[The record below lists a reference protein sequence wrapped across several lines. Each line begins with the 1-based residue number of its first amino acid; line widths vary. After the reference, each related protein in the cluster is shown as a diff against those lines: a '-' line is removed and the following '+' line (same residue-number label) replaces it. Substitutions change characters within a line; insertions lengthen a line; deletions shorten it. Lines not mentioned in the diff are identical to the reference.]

1 MTGQIV
7 SSGIL
12 SLRMPEHLS
21 LIKMRIFPL
30 LICVFI
36 VSYPL
41 AFSDAQTITS
51 PYKLTEIF
59 RIGDESKGD
68 SIFFQH
74 HEDLR
79 LAVNSTNHLFVGG
92 YEESPV
98 YSFSGNGE
106 FIGFVGS
113 EGVGPGE
120 FMHSSNIIIGP
131 GDSIYVYDSPADRVS
146 VFEPQTR
153 RFSHSFRVTVDEG
166 GDVYRSSAHKLL
178 GVVNDGYL
186 FQYNT
191 AYYPPG
197 GPGGYDPDETRLV
210 FVNLV
215 NRQGHLAKKSLAE
228 LPAGENLI
236 KTSQSRSG
244 STISIM
250 PLPFGRSPF
259 FIFNN
264 NQLYAAWNDVIDVA
278 IMSKHGNHLRSFR
291 VGHEALSVT
300 RKELADMVAYDPKS
314 IRQWVL
320 ESESIP
326 KTKPAFD
333 ALVVDDQGLIWIRKY
348 PDTGDEL
355 ANWLIVNP
363 TGQLE
368 GKLDLPIGLLLKEIK
383 KDRVYASFYDETNGP
398 YIVAYKIVR

>member
-1 MTGQIV
+1 
-7 SSGIL
+7 
-12 SLRMPEHLS
+12 
-21 LIKMRIFPL
+21 MRIFL
-30 LICVFI
+30 FLTCVFI

-41 AFSDAQTITS
+41 AFSDAQTIT
-51 PYKLTEIF
+51 PAYELTEVF
-59 RIGDESKGD
+59 RIGDEGKGD
-68 SIFFQH
+68 SIFFQD
-74 HEDLR
+74 HEDLQ

-92 YEESPV
+92 YGESPV
-98 YSFSGNGE
+98 YSFSSNGE

-120 FMHSSNIIIGP
+120 FKNSSNIVIGP

-153 RFSHSFRVTVDEG
+153 RFSHSFRVTVDEVE
-166 GDVYRSSAHKLL
+166 DVYRSSAHKLL
-178 GVVNDGYL
+178 GVVKDGYL

-197 GPGGYDPDETRLV
+197 EPGGYDPDEPKLA

-215 NRQGHLAKKSLAE
+215 NRLGHLETKSLAE
-228 LPAGENLI
+228 LPAGERLI

-264 NQLYAAWNDVIDVA
+264 NQLYAAWNDVIDIA
-278 IMSKHGNHLRSFR
+278 IMSRHGDHLRSIR
-291 VGHEALSVT
+291 VGHAALSVT
-300 RKELADMVAYDPKS
+300 RKELSDMVAHSSKS
-314 IRQWVL
+314 IRKWIL

-326 KTKPAFD
+326 ETKPAFD
-333 ALVVDDQGLIWIRKY
+333 ALIVDDQGLIWIRKY
-348 PDTGDEL
+348 PDSGDEL
-355 ANWLIVNP
+355 ATWLIVNSA
-363 TGQLE
+363 GQLE
-368 GKLDLPIGLLLKEIK
+368 GKLDLPIGLLLKVIN
-383 KDRVYASFYDETNGP
+383 KDRVYASYYDETSGP
-398 YIVAYKIVR
+398 YIVVYKLAR

>member
-1 MTGQIV
+1 
-7 SSGIL
+7 
-12 SLRMPEHLS
+12 
-21 LIKMRIFPL
+21 MRIFL
-30 LICVFI
+30 FLICVFI
-36 VSYPL
+36 VSFPL

-51 PYKLTEIF
+51 PDELAEIF

-68 SIFFQH
+68 SIFFQD
-74 HEDLR
+74 HEDLQ

-92 YEESPV
+92 YGESPV
-98 YSFSGNGE
+98 YSFSSNGE
-106 FIGFVGS
+106 FSGFVGS
-113 EGVGPGE
+113 EGVAPGE
-120 FMHSSNIIIGP
+120 FNHSSNIVIGP
-131 GDSIYVYDSPADRVS
+131 GDSIYVFDSPADRVS
-146 VFEPQTR
+146 VFEPQTN

-166 GDVYRSSAHKLL
+166 EDVTRSRANKLL
-178 GVVNDGYL
+178 GVVTDGYL
-186 FQYNT
+186 FQYNI
-191 AYYPPG
+191 AYFPPG
-197 GPGGYDPDETRLV
+197 EPGGYDPDEPRHV

-215 NRQGHLAKKSLAE
+215 NRQGRLAKKSLAQ

-236 KTSQSRSG
+236 KTSQSWRSG

-264 NQLYAAWNDVIDVA
+264 NLLYSAWNDVIDVEV
-278 IMSKHGNHLRSFR
+278 MSKHGNHLRSFR

-300 RKELADMVAYDPKS
+300 RKELSDMVAHSPES
-314 IRQWVL
+314 IRRWVL

-333 ALVVDDQGLIWIRKY
+333 ALIVDDQGSVWIRRY

-355 ANWLIVNP
+355 ATWLIVNP

-368 GKLDLPIGLLLKEIK
+368 GKLDLPIGLLLKVIK
-383 KDRVYASFYDETNGP
+383 KDRVYASFYDERSGP

>member
-1 MTGQIV
+1 
-7 SSGIL
+7 
-12 SLRMPEHLS
+12 
-21 LIKMRIFPL
+21 MRISLF

-51 PYKLTEIF
+51 PYELTEIF

-68 SIFFQH
+68 SIFFQD

-92 YEESPV
+92 YGESPV

-120 FMHSSNIIIGP
+120 FNNSSNIVIGP
-131 GDSIYVYDSPADRVS
+131 GDSIYVYDSPTDRIS

-153 RFSHSFRVTVDEG
+153 RYSHGLRVTVDEG
-166 GDVYRSSAHKLL
+166 EDVYRSSAQILL
-178 GVVNDGYL
+178 GVVKDGYL

-191 AYYPPG
+191 AYFPPG
-197 GPGGYDPDETRLV
+197 EPGGYDPDESRLV

-215 NRQGHLAKKSLAE
+215 NRQGRLAKKSLAE
-228 LPAGENLI
+228 LPAGERLI

-259 FIFNN
+259 FIFDN
-264 NQLYAAWNDVIDVA
+264 NQLYAAWNDVIDIA
-278 IMSKHGNHLRSFR
+278 IMSKHGDHLRSIR

-300 RKELADMVAYDPKS
+300 RKELADIVAHSSKS
-314 IRQWVL
+314 IRKWVL

-333 ALVVDDQGLIWIRKY
+333 ALIVDDQGLIWIRKY

-355 ANWLIVNP
+355 ATWLIVNP

-368 GKLDLPIGLLLKEIK
+368 GKLDLPVGLLLKVIK
-383 KDRVYASFYDETNGP
+383 KDRVYASFYDETSGP